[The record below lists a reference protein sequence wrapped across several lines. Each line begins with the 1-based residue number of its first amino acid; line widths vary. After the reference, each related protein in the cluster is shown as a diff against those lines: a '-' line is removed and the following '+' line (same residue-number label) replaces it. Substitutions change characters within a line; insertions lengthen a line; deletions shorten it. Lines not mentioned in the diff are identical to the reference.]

1 MEKDVFTDRRCRAPE
16 VDREA
21 AVARLA
27 GNEALYDELLQMFF
41 DEGLALRLN
50 DILRARGAQDAAFCA
65 HSLKGTAANLGL
77 NGLSAA
83 AAEVE
88 HALRALDMPRAEE
101 AIFEIERVYGA
112 LRARL
117 SLP

>member
-1 MEKDVFTDRRCRAPE
+1 MEDNTFFGKMCRVPE

-21 AVARLA
+21 AIARLA
-27 GNEALYDELLQMFF
+27 GNKALYDELLQMFF

-83 AAEVE
+83 AAEAE
-88 HALRALDMPRAEE
+88 YALRALDMPRAAE
-101 AIFEIERVYGA
+101 AVFEIERVYCA

-117 SLP
+117 FP